1 MNNLNDIAEKIQAIN
16 PEFSIEV
23 LDLLN
28 EYFKTKHS
36 STLLNNIKSKEL
48 QEIITRTITPT
59 KNFS

>member
-23 LDLLN
+23 LDLLY
-28 EYFKTKHS
+28 EYIKTKHS
-36 STLLNNIKSKEL
+36 STLLNNIKPKEL